1 MPPASTRCAESG
13 GRRVYH
19 LGNAAISVMAFL
31 ITLVLSMSVL
41 DPQRGSFLLSE
52 RFRPP
57 PIGFTE
63 SVVIN
68 GFTAVEVRANKRTLL
83 VVPAAGIHG
92 VRHVSRALDSFFSVA
107 LGADSHANAAVK
119 NTEEKAEMPSPPMI
133 TLADVYS
140 TVLLRGESAD
150 AAKAPD
156 VATGAVATV
165 PLSSR
170 RPFVLHLCS
179 ALACVTPFITQQWSD
194 RAQEASLVGNKTTDP
209 ATTVGAPARPV
220 TNLALVFGEASE
232 SLAVM
237 RELEEHRVLTAQI
250 PYTHSNHL
258 SAMPLIGKLEF
269 ADVEASCSSLRQCRY
284 RSPVKH
290 AHLATVLKAQADQ
303 LPTEDSRK
311 RLFKE
316 WLWHNATPPE
326 SSPWCT
332 VDVFPFAF
340 AVFEGSYTLDDVPL
354 DLVHVDVGSSDSVA
368 SLAYLEAL
376 ASATAKPP
384 HLQPRNLL
392 VSIFASEW
400 VNDMVDMLLRLETGQ
415 GYRAIPLHKSCIGF
429 ERSFASRER
438 WSMSHMK
445 SWMDKSALEGT
456 YLSPFLDRSRAAQ
469 IPLCTVLLSRQVD
482 SLDVL
487 LKMVS
492 NVIGAYPPATSP
504 VERFLYHSVGLSPE
518 DEEFVTPLPNSAADP
533 KASSMASTSR
543 GVRGVMEFAI
553 QHIYLGIPIGVGVL
567 LTRNICRRRGACG

>member
-1 MPPASTRCAESG
+1 MPPTSTRSAGSG

-19 LGNAAISVMAFL
+19 LGNAAISLMAFL
-31 ITLVLSMSVL
+31 IALVLSMTVL
-41 DPQRGSFLLSE
+41 DPQRGSYLLSE

-63 SVVIN
+63 SVVAN
-68 GFTAVEVRANKRTLL
+68 GFTAVEVRVNKRTML

-92 VRHVSRALDSFFSVA
+92 VRHVSRALDSFFSVT
-107 LGADSHANAAVK
+107 LGADSHSDAAGK
-119 NTEEKAEMPSPPMI
+119 NTDEKAETPSPRMI
-133 TLADVYS
+133 TLADIYS

-150 AAKAPD
+150 ATEAPD
-156 VATGAVATV
+156 VATGAVANV
-165 PLSSR
+165 SLSAR

-179 ALACVTPFITQQWSD
+179 ALTCVTPFVTQQWSD
-194 RAQEASLVGNKTTDP
+194 RAQAASLVGNRTTDP
-209 ATTVGAPARPV
+209 GSTVGARARPV
-220 TNLALVFGEASE
+220 TNLALVFGEASV

-250 PYTHSNHL
+250 PYTHSDHL
-258 SAMPLIGKLEF
+258 SAMPLIGKLEV
-269 ADVEASCSSLRQCRY
+269 ADVEASCSSLKQCRY

-303 LPTEDSRK
+303 LPTEASRK

-316 WLWHNATPPE
+316 WLQHNAIPPG
-326 SSPWCT
+326 SSAWCT

-368 SLAYLEAL
+368 SLAFLEAL
-376 ASATAKPP
+376 AFATAKPP

-400 VNDMVDMLLRLETGQ
+400 VNNMVDVLLRLETGH
-415 GYRAIPLHKSCIGF
+415 GYRAIPLSKSCIGF
-429 ERSFASRER
+429 ERTFASRER

-445 SWMDKSALEGT
+445 SWMNKSALEGT
-456 YLSPFLDRSRAAQ
+456 YLSPFLNRSRAAQ
-469 IPLCTVLLSRQVD
+469 IPLCTVLLSRQAD
-482 SLDVL
+482 SLDEL

-492 NVIGAYPPATSP
+492 KVIGAYPSATSP

-518 DEEFVTPLPNSAADP
+518 DDELVTPLPNSAADT
-533 KASSMASTSR
+533 KASFIASTSR

-567 LTRNICRRRGACG
+567 LTRSICHRREACG